1 MDTNWIVALTIT
13 WLIGWCPVNG
23 KATCREVQLA
33 RDCEALCKKTR
44 NGTISCELRVAVL
57 LPADPTFDIALP
69 KVLPVLGK
77 FPPSSEIVVAFCATL
92 AAKCFRGR
100 YFKTNGKC
108 IGTVLKVCSLPVT
121 FTDLAIYEAR
131 SRGLLPHW
139 LKLKFLSQ
147 DDHCDAT
154 YAQIGAID
162 SFSNCVHLF
171 LGPACDYCVGK

>member
-23 KATCREVQLA
+23 KVTCREVQLA
-33 RDCEALCKKTR
+33 HDCEALCKRSR
-44 NGTISCELRVAVL
+44 NGTFSCELRVAVL
-57 LPADPTFDIALP
+57 LPADPMFDIALP

-77 FPPSSEIVVAFCATL
+77 FPSSCRRSLSLL
-92 AAKCFRGR
+92 ARYWQQKCER
-100 YFKTNGKC
+100 TNYIETNSKQSREQC
-108 IGTVLKVCSLPVT
+108 CSLPVI
-121 FTDLAIYEAR
+121 FTDLAIFDAR